1 MGRLTER
8 QASAAA
14 FTIAAVPF
22 VARPTLRCP
31 ACHLMMAK
39 PYGGPADQ
47 TGDGSDVCE
56 RCVLSSFADNG

>member
-8 QASAAA
+8 QASAPA

-31 ACHLMMAK
+31 ACFRMMAK

-47 TGDGSDVCE
+47 TGDGTDPCE
-56 RCVLSSFADNG
+56 RCVLLSFTEHG